1 MRLTDEE
8 LKHVLN
14 VDWGM
19 RFWSWFRWV
28 MLAVLLLAA
37 TGDYTG
43 IVNPPRAEWL
53 VAGAVYL
60 LVAWPGLCRAYVYR
74 ALRRMIDADPE
85 ARRQLDEAR
94 GGSAGA

>member
-28 MLAVLLLAA
+28 MVAVLLLAA
-37 TGDYTG
+37 TGGYTG
-43 IVNPPRAEWL
+43 LVSPPRPEWI
-53 VAGAVYL
+53 VAGFVYL
-60 LVAWPGLCRAYVYR
+60 LVAWPGLCRAHVYR
-74 ALRRMIDADPE
+74 ALRRVIDADPE
-85 ARRQLDEAR
+85 AREQLQLAR
-94 GGSAGA
+94 ARDRRA